1 MLFDVKDL
9 EFKKLVEAGD
19 IHALEKLAKKYS
31 KLGHWDL
38 ADKYFIQI
46 LESEKVTDAKPYLEA
61 LTYLGASALDNE
73 AFVYAYKV
81 YDAAKDFM
89 EKNLDEEEWR
99 LDIYEYLKYAKKLV
113 RLLKK
118 GNQQSYFELAKCY
131 EEKEFSFFYE
141 LLIEDYSFYY
151 YQKVIEKKCKID
163 KLDYIYAHVFV
174 ANCHIEQDEPVEA
187 FELLRVAK
195 TFMEKKLSAEYWYLP
210 LYESMLLAK
219 KRLLEADR

>member
-46 LESEKVTDAKPYLEA
+46 LESEEYADAKPHLQA
-61 LTYLGASALDNE
+61 LIYLGAKCIDEGEINH
-73 AFVYAYKV
+73 AFTLYKT
-81 YDAAKDFM
+81 AKRLM
-89 EKNLDEEEWR
+89 ELILSEEEWR
-99 LDIYEYLKYAKKLV
+99 LDIYERLKYLKRIV

-131 EEKEFSFFYE
+131 EENEFEFSSKSWLEYYT
-141 LLIEDYSFYY
+141 LYY
-151 YQKVIEKKCKID
+151 YQKVIERKCKID

-210 LYESMLLAK
+210 LYESMQLAK